1 MSKRKLLYITSVP
14 DRRDLPPL
22 SDATKSVLS
31 VLSRDFEIS
40 LAVAGPVSALDLNE
54 LRRSLGVTRVAGGFD
69 RSADD
74 VNVEGAQKLVHEFYG
89 LDPCVNGRL
98 KAAIQRR
105 AADFESVVIDA
116 LAAVPYLPLGVHGKT
131 VYFAQSIVSDDEKL
145 SKGLFGRRRVKR
157 LRAFEY
163 DAMLRCDRVF
173 STPESANALLE
184 LGLPL
189 GKLVDEA
196 TKPSASR
203 PTTAVSGFSA
213 TRMRLG
219 YSGYLGDEQ
228 NIESLMW
235 FLENVWS
242 AIRDAV
248 PGLEFHV
255 IGADASEELAATLS
269 SHNDVVLHR
278 DSGDR
283 KITELGVRVMVEP
296 LLHEY
301 HIEAKLVN
309 SMVRAIPVATTR
321 EALVRSRLAVGDA
334 ISVADSPAHM
344 VLNLRRLL
352 SEATLWQALSDRS
365 QGIGSTLLAY
375 HEVAHSMRRL
385 LVQVESY

>member
-1 MSKRKLLYITSVP
+1 MIKRKLLYITSVP
-14 DRRDLPPL
+14 GRRDLPPL

-40 LAVAGPVSALDLNE
+40 LAVTGPVSALDLNA
-54 LRRSLGVTRVAGGFD
+54 LRGSLGVTRVAGGFE
-69 RSADD
+69 RGIDD
-74 VNVEGAQKLVHEFYG
+74 ANIEGAQKLVHEFYG
-89 LDPCVNGRL
+89 LDPFINSRL

-105 AADFESVVIDA
+105 AADFESVVIDSLPA
-116 LAAVPYLPLGVHGKT
+116 MPYLPLGVQGKT

-145 SKGLFGRRRVKR
+145 GKGLLGGRRVKR
-157 LRAFEY
+157 VRGFEY

-173 STPESANALLE
+173 STPESANALME

-196 TKPSASR
+196 TRPSAAR
-203 PTTAVSGFSA
+203 PTTAVSGFSS

-228 NIESLMW
+228 NVASLIW

-242 AIRDAV
+242 AIRDAM

-255 IGADASEELAATLS
+255 IGADASEGLATTLA

-278 DSGDR
+278 DSRDR
-283 KITELGVRVMVEP
+283 KITELGLRVMVEP
-296 LLHEY
+296 LLHEH

-309 SMVRAIPVATTR
+309 SMVRAIPIATTR
-321 EALVRSRLAVGDA
+321 EALTNSRLDVGDA
-334 ISVADSPAHM
+334 VSVADSPAHM

-365 QGIGSTLLAY
+365 QRIGSTLLAY

-385 LVQVESY
+385 LVQVES

>member
-14 DRRDLPPL
+14 GRRDLPPM

-40 LAVAGPVSALDLNE
+40 LAVAGPVSALDLNA
-54 LRRSLGVTRVAGGFD
+54 LRGSLGVTRVAGGFE
-69 RSADD
+69 RGTDD
-74 VNVEGAQKLVHEFYG
+74 ANIEGAQKVVHEFYG
-89 LDPCVNGRL
+89 LDPFINSRL

-105 AADFESVVIDA
+105 AADFESVVIDGLPA
-116 LAAVPYLPLGVHGKT
+116 IPYLPLGVQGKT
-131 VYFAQSIVSDDEKL
+131 VYFAQSIVSDDAKL
-145 SKGLFGRRRVKR
+145 GKGLLGGRRVKR
-157 LRAFEY
+157 VRGFEY

-196 TKPSASR
+196 TQPSAAR
-203 PTTAVSGFSA
+203 PTTAVSGFSS

-219 YSGYLGDEQ
+219 YAGYLGDEQ
-228 NIESLMW
+228 NVASLMW

-255 IGADASEELAATLS
+255 IGADASEELAVTLS

-278 DSGDR
+278 DSRDR
-283 KITELGVRVMVEP
+283 KITELGLRVMVEP
-296 LLHEY
+296 LLHEH

-309 SMVRAIPVATTR
+309 AMVRGIPIAISR
-321 EALVRSRLAVGDA
+321 EALTKSRLDVGDA
-334 ISVADSPAHM
+334 VSVADSPAHM

-365 QGIGSTLLAY
+365 QRIGSTLLAY

-385 LVQVESY
+385 LVQVES

>member
-14 DRRDLPPL
+14 GRRDLPPM

-40 LAVAGPVSALDLNE
+40 LAVAGPVSALDLNA
-54 LRRSLGVTRVAGGFD
+54 LRGSLGVTRVAGGFE
-69 RSADD
+69 RGTDD
-74 VNVEGAQKLVHEFYG
+74 ANIEGAQKVVHEFYG
-89 LDPCVNGRL
+89 LDPFINSRL

-105 AADFESVVIDA
+105 AADFESVVIDGLPA
-116 LAAVPYLPLGVHGKT
+116 IPYLPLGVQGKT

-145 SKGLFGRRRVKR
+145 GKGLLGGRRVKR
-157 LRAFEY
+157 VRGFEY

-196 TKPSASR
+196 TQPSAAR
-203 PTTAVSGFSA
+203 PTTAVSGFSS

-219 YSGYLGDEQ
+219 YAGYLGDEQ
-228 NIESLMW
+228 NVASLMW

-248 PGLEFHV
+248 PGFEFHV
-255 IGADASEELAATLS
+255 IGADASEELAVTLS
-269 SHNDVVLHR
+269 SYNDVVLHR
-278 DSGDR
+278 DSRDR
-283 KITELGVRVMVEP
+283 KITELGLRVMVEP

-309 SMVRAIPVATTR
+309 AMVRAIPIATSR
-321 EALVRSRLAVGDA
+321 EALTNSRLDVGDA
-334 ISVADSPAHM
+334 VSVADSPAHM

-365 QGIGSTLLAY
+365 QRIGSTLLAY

-385 LVQVESY
+385 LVQVES

>member
-14 DRRDLPPL
+14 GRRDLPPL

-40 LAVAGPVSALDLNE
+40 LAVAGPVSALDLNA
-54 LRRSLGVTRVAGGFD
+54 LRGSLGVTRVAGGFE
-69 RSADD
+69 RGTDD
-74 VNVEGAQKLVHEFYG
+74 ANIEGAQKLVHEFYG
-89 LDPCVNGRL
+89 LDPFINTRL

-105 AADFESVVIDA
+105 AADFESVVIDSLPA
-116 LAAVPYLPLGVHGKT
+116 MPYLPLGVQGKT

-145 SKGLFGRRRVKR
+145 GKGLLGGRRVKR
-157 LRAFEY
+157 VRGFEY

-196 TKPSASR
+196 TQPSTAR
-203 PTTAVSGFSA
+203 PTTAVSGFSS

-219 YSGYLGDEQ
+219 YSGYLGDNQ
-228 NIESLMW
+228 NVASLIW

-255 IGADASEELAATLS
+255 IGADASEELAVTLA

-278 DSGDR
+278 DSRDR
-283 KITELGVRVMVEP
+283 KITELGLRVMVEP

-309 SMVRAIPVATTR
+309 AMVRAIPIATTR
-321 EALVRSRLAVGDA
+321 EALTNSRLDVGDA
-334 ISVADSPAHM
+334 VSVADSPAHM

-365 QGIGSTLLAY
+365 QRIGSTLLAY

-385 LVQVESY
+385 LVQVES

>member
-14 DRRDLPPL
+14 GRRDLPPM

-40 LAVAGPVSALDLNE
+40 LAVAGPVSALDLNA
-54 LRRSLGVTRVAGGFD
+54 LRGSLGVTRVAGGFE
-69 RSADD
+69 RGTDD
-74 VNVEGAQKLVHEFYG
+74 ANIEGAQKVVHEFYG
-89 LDPCVNGRL
+89 LDPFINSRL

-105 AADFESVVIDA
+105 AADFESVVIDGLPA
-116 LAAVPYLPLGVHGKT
+116 IPYLPLGVQGKT

-145 SKGLFGRRRVKR
+145 GKGLLGGRRVKR
-157 LRAFEY
+157 VRGFEY

-196 TKPSASR
+196 TQPSAAR
-203 PTTAVSGFSA
+203 PTTAVSGFSS

-219 YSGYLGDEQ
+219 YAGYLGDEQ
-228 NIESLMW
+228 NVASLMW

-255 IGADASEELAATLS
+255 IGADASEELAVTLS

-278 DSGDR
+278 DSRDR
-283 KITELGVRVMVEP
+283 KITELGLRVMVEP

-309 SMVRAIPVATTR
+309 AMVRAIPIATSR
-321 EALVRSRLAVGDA
+321 EALTNSRLDVGDA
-334 ISVADSPAHM
+334 VSVADSPAHM

-365 QGIGSTLLAY
+365 QRIGSTLLAY

-385 LVQVESY
+385 LVQVES

>member
-1 MSKRKLLYITSVP
+1 VSKRKLLYITSVP
-14 DRRDLPPL
+14 GRRDLPPL

-40 LAVAGPVSALDLNE
+40 LAVAGPVSALDLNA
-54 LRRSLGVTRVAGGFD
+54 LRGSLGVTRVAGGFE
-69 RSADD
+69 RGTDD
-74 VNVEGAQKLVHEFYG
+74 ANIEGVQKLVHEFYG
-89 LDPCVNGRL
+89 LDPFINSRL

-105 AADFESVVIDA
+105 AADFESVVIDSLPA
-116 LAAVPYLPLGVHGKT
+116 MPYLPLGVQGKT

-145 SKGLFGRRRVKR
+145 GKGLFGGRRVKR
-157 LRAFEY
+157 VRGFEY
-163 DAMLRCDRVF
+163 DVMLRCDRVF

-196 TKPSASR
+196 TQPSTAR
-203 PTTAVSGFSA
+203 PTTAVSGFSS

-228 NIESLMW
+228 NIASLIW

-255 IGADASEELAATLS
+255 IGADASEELAVTLA

-278 DSGDR
+278 DSRDR
-283 KITELGVRVMVEP
+283 KITELGLRVMVEP

-309 SMVRAIPVATTR
+309 AMVRAIPIATTR
-321 EALVRSRLAVGDA
+321 EALTNSRLDVGDA
-334 ISVADSPAHM
+334 VSVADSPAHM

-365 QGIGSTLLAY
+365 QRIGSTLLAY
-375 HEVAHSMRRL
+375 HEVAHSLRRL
-385 LVQVESY
+385 LVQVES

>member
-14 DRRDLPPL
+14 GRRDLPPM

-40 LAVAGPVSALDLNE
+40 LAVAGPVSALDLNA
-54 LRRSLGVTRVAGGFD
+54 LRGSLGVTRVAGGFE
-69 RSADD
+69 RGTDD
-74 VNVEGAQKLVHEFYG
+74 ANIEGAQKVVHEFYG
-89 LDPCVNGRL
+89 LDPFINSRL

-105 AADFESVVIDA
+105 AADFESVVIDGLPA
-116 LAAVPYLPLGVHGKT
+116 IPYLPLGVQGKT
-131 VYFAQSIVSDDEKL
+131 VYFAQSIVSDDAKL
-145 SKGLFGRRRVKR
+145 GKGLLGGRRVKR
-157 LRAFEY
+157 VRGFEY

-196 TKPSASR
+196 TQPSAAR
-203 PTTAVSGFSA
+203 PTTAVSGFSS

-219 YSGYLGDEQ
+219 YAGYLGDEQ
-228 NIESLMW
+228 NVASLMW

-255 IGADASEELAATLS
+255 IGADASEELAVTLS
-269 SHNDVVLHR
+269 SYNDVVLHR
-278 DSGDR
+278 DSRDR
-283 KITELGVRVMVEP
+283 KITELGLRVMVEP
-296 LLHEY
+296 LLHEH

-309 SMVRAIPVATTR
+309 AMVRGIPIAISR
-321 EALVRSRLAVGDA
+321 EALTKSRLDVGDA
-334 ISVADSPAHM
+334 VSVADSPAHM

-365 QGIGSTLLAY
+365 QRIGSTLLAY

-385 LVQVESY
+385 LVQVES

>member
-14 DRRDLPPL
+14 GRRDLPPM

-40 LAVAGPVSALDLNE
+40 LAVAGPVSALDLNA
-54 LRRSLGVTRVAGGFD
+54 LRGSLGVTRVAGGFE
-69 RSADD
+69 RGTDD
-74 VNVEGAQKLVHEFYG
+74 ANIEGAQKVVHEFYG
-89 LDPCVNGRL
+89 LDPYINSRL

-105 AADFESVVIDA
+105 AADFESVVIDSLPA
-116 LAAVPYLPLGVHGKT
+116 IPYLPLGVQGKT

-145 SKGLFGRRRVKR
+145 GKGLLGGRRVKR
-157 LRAFEY
+157 VRGFEY

-173 STPESANALLE
+173 STAESANALLE

-196 TKPSASR
+196 TQPSAAR
-203 PTTAVSGFSA
+203 PTTAVSGFSS

-219 YSGYLGDEQ
+219 YAGYLGDEQ
-228 NIESLMW
+228 NVASLMW

-242 AIRDAV
+242 AIRDAL

-255 IGADASEELAATLS
+255 IGADASEELAVTLS

-278 DSGDR
+278 DSRDR
-283 KITELGVRVMVEP
+283 KITELGLRVMVEP
-296 LLHEY
+296 LLHEH

-309 SMVRAIPVATTR
+309 AMVRAIPIATSR
-321 EALVRSRLAVGDA
+321 EALTNSRLDVGDA
-334 ISVADSPAHM
+334 VSVADSPAHM

-365 QGIGSTLLAY
+365 QRIGSTLLAY

-385 LVQVESY
+385 LVQVES

>member
-14 DRRDLPPL
+14 GRRDLPPM

-40 LAVAGPVSALDLNE
+40 LAVAGPVSALDLNA
-54 LRRSLGVTRVAGGFD
+54 LRGSLGVTRVAGGFE
-69 RSADD
+69 RGTDD
-74 VNVEGAQKLVHEFYG
+74 ANIEGAQKVVHEFYG
-89 LDPCVNGRL
+89 LDPFINSRL

-105 AADFESVVIDA
+105 AADFESVVIDGLPA
-116 LAAVPYLPLGVHGKT
+116 IPYLPLGVQGKT

-145 SKGLFGRRRVKR
+145 GKGLLGGRRVKR
-157 LRAFEY
+157 VRGFEY

-196 TKPSASR
+196 TQPSAAR
-203 PTTAVSGFSA
+203 PTTAVSGFSS

-219 YSGYLGDEQ
+219 YAGYLGDEQ
-228 NIESLMW
+228 NVASLMW

-255 IGADASEELAATLS
+255 IGADASEELAVTLS

-278 DSGDR
+278 DSRDR
-283 KITELGVRVMVEP
+283 KITELGLRVMVEP

-309 SMVRAIPVATTR
+309 AMVRAIPIATSR
-321 EALVRSRLAVGDA
+321 EALSNSRLDVGDA
-334 ISVADSPAHM
+334 VSVADSPAHM

-365 QGIGSTLLAY
+365 QRIGSTLLAY

-385 LVQVESY
+385 LVQVES

>member
-14 DRRDLPPL
+14 GRRDLPPM

-40 LAVAGPVSALDLNE
+40 LAVAGPVSALDLNA
-54 LRRSLGVTRVAGGFD
+54 LRGSLGVTRVAGGFE
-69 RSADD
+69 RGTDD
-74 VNVEGAQKLVHEFYG
+74 ANIEGAQKVVHEFYG
-89 LDPCVNGRL
+89 LDPFINSRL

-105 AADFESVVIDA
+105 AADFESVVIDGLPA
-116 LAAVPYLPLGVHGKT
+116 IPYLPLGVQGKT

-145 SKGLFGRRRVKR
+145 GKGLLGGRRVKR
-157 LRAFEY
+157 VRGFEY

-196 TKPSASR
+196 TQPSAAR
-203 PTTAVSGFSA
+203 PTTAVSGFSS

-219 YSGYLGDEQ
+219 YAGYLGDEQ
-228 NIESLMW
+228 NVASLMW

-248 PGLEFHV
+248 PGFEFHV
-255 IGADASEELAATLS
+255 IGADASEELAVTLS
-269 SHNDVVLHR
+269 SYNDVVLHR
-278 DSGDR
+278 DSRDR
-283 KITELGVRVMVEP
+283 KTTELGLRVMVEP

-309 SMVRAIPVATTR
+309 AMVRAIPIATSR
-321 EALVRSRLAVGDA
+321 EALTNSRLDVGDA
-334 ISVADSPAHM
+334 VSVADSPAHM

-365 QGIGSTLLAY
+365 QRIGSTLLAY

-385 LVQVESY
+385 LVQVES

>member
-1 MSKRKLLYITSVP
+1 VSKRKLLYITSVP
-14 DRRDLPPL
+14 GRRDLPPM

-40 LAVAGPVSALDLNE
+40 LAVAGPVSALDLNA
-54 LRRSLGVTRVAGGFD
+54 LRGSLGVTRVAGGFE
-69 RSADD
+69 RGTDD
-74 VNVEGAQKLVHEFYG
+74 ANIEGAQKVVHEFYG
-89 LDPCVNGRL
+89 LDPFINSRL

-105 AADFESVVIDA
+105 AADFESVVIDGLPA
-116 LAAVPYLPLGVHGKT
+116 IPYLPLGVQGKT

-145 SKGLFGRRRVKR
+145 GKGLLGGRRVKR
-157 LRAFEY
+157 VRGFEY

-196 TKPSASR
+196 TQPSAAR
-203 PTTAVSGFSA
+203 PTTAVSGFSS

-219 YSGYLGDEQ
+219 YAGYLGDEQ
-228 NIESLMW
+228 NVASLMW

-255 IGADASEELAATLS
+255 IGADASEELAVTLS

-278 DSGDR
+278 DSRDR
-283 KITELGVRVMVEP
+283 KITELGLRVMVEP

-309 SMVRAIPVATTR
+309 AMVRAIPIATSR
-321 EALVRSRLAVGDA
+321 EALTNSRLDVGDA
-334 ISVADSPAHM
+334 VSVADSPAHM

-365 QGIGSTLLAY
+365 QRIGSTLLAY

-385 LVQVESY
+385 LVQVES

>member
-1 MSKRKLLYITSVP
+1 MSKRKQLYITSVP
-14 DRRDLPPL
+14 GRRDLPPL
-22 SDATKSVLS
+22 SDATKSILS

-40 LAVAGPVSALDLNE
+40 LGVAGPVSALDLNA
-54 LRRSLGVTRVAGGFD
+54 LRGSLGVTRVAGGFE
-69 RSADD
+69 RGTDD
-74 VNVEGAQKLVHEFYG
+74 ANIEGAQKLVHEFYG
-89 LDPCVNGRL
+89 LDPFINSRL

-105 AADFESVVIDA
+105 AADFESVVIDSLPA
-116 LAAVPYLPLGVHGKT
+116 MPYLPLGVQGKT

-145 SKGLFGRRRVKR
+145 GKGLLGGRRVKR
-157 LRAFEY
+157 VRGFEY

-173 STPESANALLE
+173 STPESANALME

-196 TKPSASR
+196 TQPSAAR
-203 PTTAVSGFSA
+203 PTTAVSGFSS
-213 TRMRLG
+213 TRMWLG

-228 NIESLMW
+228 NVASLIW

-255 IGADASEELAATLS
+255 IGADAREELAATLA

-278 DSGDR
+278 DSRDR
-283 KITELGVRVMVEP
+283 KITELGLRVMVEP

-309 SMVRAIPVATTR
+309 AMVRAIPVATTR
-321 EALVRSRLAVGDA
+321 EALTNSRLDVGDA
-334 ISVADSPAHM
+334 VSVADSPAHM

-365 QGIGSTLLAY
+365 QRIGSTLLAY

-385 LVQVESY
+385 LVQVES

>member
-14 DRRDLPPL
+14 GMRDLPPM

-40 LAVAGPVSALDLNE
+40 LAVAGPVSALDLNA
-54 LRRSLGVTRVAGGFD
+54 LRGSLGVTRVAGGFE
-69 RSADD
+69 RGTDD
-74 VNVEGAQKLVHEFYG
+74 ANIEGAQKVVHEFYG
-89 LDPCVNGRL
+89 LDPFINSRL

-105 AADFESVVIDA
+105 AADFESVVIDGLPA
-116 LAAVPYLPLGVHGKT
+116 IPYLPLGVQGKT

-145 SKGLFGRRRVKR
+145 GKGLLGGRRVKR
-157 LRAFEY
+157 VRGFEY

-196 TKPSASR
+196 TQPSAAR
-203 PTTAVSGFSA
+203 PTTAVSGFSS

-219 YSGYLGDEQ
+219 YAGYLGDEQ
-228 NIESLMW
+228 NVASLMW

-255 IGADASEELAATLS
+255 IGADASEELAVTLS

-278 DSGDR
+278 DSRDR
-283 KITELGVRVMVEP
+283 KITELGLRVMVEP

-309 SMVRAIPVATTR
+309 AMVRAIPIATSR
-321 EALVRSRLAVGDA
+321 EALTNSRLDVGDA
-334 ISVADSPAHM
+334 VSVADSPAHM

-365 QGIGSTLLAY
+365 QRIGSTLLAY

-385 LVQVESY
+385 LVQVES

>member
-14 DRRDLPPL
+14 GRRDLPPM

-40 LAVAGPVSALDLNE
+40 LAVAGSVSALDLNA
-54 LRRSLGVTRVAGGFD
+54 LRGSLGVTRVAGGFG
-69 RSADD
+69 RGTDD
-74 VNVEGAQKLVHEFYG
+74 ANIEGAQKVVHEFYG
-89 LDPCVNGRL
+89 LEPFINSRL

-105 AADFESVVIDA
+105 AADFESVVIDSLPA
-116 LAAVPYLPLGVHGKT
+116 IPYLPLGVQGKT
-131 VYFAQSIVSDDEKL
+131 IYFAQSIVSDDEKL
-145 SKGLFGRRRVKR
+145 GKGLLGGRRVKR
-157 LRAFEY
+157 VRGFEY
-163 DAMLRCDRVF
+163 DAMLMCDRVF

-196 TKPSASR
+196 TQPSAAR
-203 PTTAVSGFSA
+203 PTTAVSGFSS

-219 YSGYLGDEQ
+219 YAGYLGDEQ
-228 NIESLMW
+228 NVASLMW

-242 AIRDAV
+242 AIRDAL

-255 IGADASEELAATLS
+255 IGADASEELAVTLS

-278 DSGDR
+278 DSRDR
-283 KITELGVRVMVEP
+283 KITELGLRVMVEP
-296 LLHEY
+296 LLHEH

-309 SMVRAIPVATTR
+309 AMVRAIPIATSR
-321 EALVRSRLAVGDA
+321 EALTSSRLDVGDA
-334 ISVADSPAHM
+334 VSVADSPAHM

-365 QGIGSTLLAY
+365 QRIGSTLLAY
-375 HEVAHSMRRL
+375 HEVAHSMRRA
-385 LVQVESY
+385 LVQVES

>member
-14 DRRDLPPL
+14 GRRDLPPM

-40 LAVAGPVSALDLNE
+40 LAVAGPVSALDLNA
-54 LRRSLGVTRVAGGFD
+54 LRGSLGVTRVAGGFE
-69 RSADD
+69 RGTDD
-74 VNVEGAQKLVHEFYG
+74 ANIEGAQKVVHEFYG
-89 LDPCVNGRL
+89 LDPFINSRL

-105 AADFESVVIDA
+105 AADFESVVIDGLPA
-116 LAAVPYLPLGVHGKT
+116 IPYLPLGVQGKT

-145 SKGLFGRRRVKR
+145 GKGLLGGRRVKR
-157 LRAFEY
+157 VRGFEY

-196 TKPSASR
+196 TQPSAAR
-203 PTTAVSGFSA
+203 PTTAVSGFSS

-219 YSGYLGDEQ
+219 YAGYLGDEQ
-228 NIESLMW
+228 NVASLMW

-255 IGADASEELAATLS
+255 IGADASEELAVTLS

-278 DSGDR
+278 DSRDR
-283 KITELGVRVMVEP
+283 KITELGLRVMVEP

-309 SMVRAIPVATTR
+309 AMVRAIPIATSR
-321 EALVRSRLAVGDA
+321 EALTNSRLGVGDA
-334 ISVADSPAHM
+334 VSVADSPAHM

-365 QGIGSTLLAY
+365 QRIGSTLLAY

-385 LVQVESY
+385 LVQVES

>member
-14 DRRDLPPL
+14 GRRDLPPM

-40 LAVAGPVSALDLNE
+40 LAVAGPVSALDLNA
-54 LRRSLGVTRVAGGFD
+54 LRGSLGVTRVAGGFE
-69 RSADD
+69 RGTDD
-74 VNVEGAQKLVHEFYG
+74 ANIEGAQKVVHEFYG
-89 LDPCVNGRL
+89 LDPYINSRL

-105 AADFESVVIDA
+105 AADFESVVIDSLPA
-116 LAAVPYLPLGVHGKT
+116 IPYLPLGVQGKT

-145 SKGLFGRRRVKR
+145 GKGLLGGRRVKR
-157 LRAFEY
+157 VRGFEY

-196 TKPSASR
+196 TQPSAAR
-203 PTTAVSGFSA
+203 PTTAVSGFSS

-219 YSGYLGDEQ
+219 YAGYLGDEQ
-228 NIESLMW
+228 NVASLMW

-255 IGADASEELAATLS
+255 IGADASEKLAMTLS
-269 SHNDVVLHR
+269 SHNDVLLHR
-278 DSGDR
+278 DSRDR
-283 KITELGVRVMVEP
+283 KITELGLRVVVEP
-296 LLHEY
+296 LLHEH

-309 SMVRAIPVATTR
+309 AMVRGIPIAISR
-321 EALVRSRLAVGDA
+321 EALTKSRLDVGDA
-334 ISVADSPAHM
+334 V
-344 VLNLRRLL
+344 
-352 SEATLWQALSDRS
+352 
-365 QGIGSTLLAY
+365 
-375 HEVAHSMRRL
+375 
-385 LVQVESY
+385 

>member
-14 DRRDLPPL
+14 GRRDLPPM

-40 LAVAGPVSALDLNE
+40 LAVAGPVSALDLNA
-54 LRRSLGVTRVAGGFD
+54 LRGSLGVTRVAGGFE
-69 RSADD
+69 RGTDD
-74 VNVEGAQKLVHEFYG
+74 ANIEGAQKVVHEFYG
-89 LDPCVNGRL
+89 LDPFINSRL

-105 AADFESVVIDA
+105 AADFESVVIDGLPA
-116 LAAVPYLPLGVHGKT
+116 IPYLPLGVQGKT

-145 SKGLFGRRRVKR
+145 GKGLLGGRRVKR
-157 LRAFEY
+157 VRGFEY

-196 TKPSASR
+196 TQPSAAR
-203 PTTAVSGFSA
+203 PTTAVSGFSS

-219 YSGYLGDEQ
+219 YAGYLGDEQ
-228 NIESLMW
+228 NVASLMW

-255 IGADASEELAATLS
+255 IGADASEELAVTLS

-278 DSGDR
+278 DSRDR
-283 KITELGVRVMVEP
+283 KITELGLRVMVEP

-309 SMVRAIPVATTR
+309 AMVRAIPIATSR
-321 EALVRSRLAVGDA
+321 EALTNSRLDVGDA
-334 ISVADSPAHM
+334 VSVADSPAHM

-365 QGIGSTLLAY
+365 QKIGSTLLAY

-385 LVQVESY
+385 LVQVES

>member
-1 MSKRKLLYITSVP
+1 VSKRKLLYITSVP
-14 DRRDLPPL
+14 GRRDLPPM

-31 VLSRDFEIS
+31 VLSRDFEIP
-40 LAVAGPVSALDLNE
+40 LAVAGPVSALDLNA
-54 LRRSLGVTRVAGGFD
+54 LRGSLGVTRVAGGFE
-69 RSADD
+69 RGTDD
-74 VNVEGAQKLVHEFYG
+74 ANIEGAQKVVHEFYG
-89 LDPCVNGRL
+89 LDPFINSRL

-105 AADFESVVIDA
+105 AADFESVVIDGLPA
-116 LAAVPYLPLGVHGKT
+116 IPYLPLGVQGKT

-145 SKGLFGRRRVKR
+145 GKGLLGGRRVKR
-157 LRAFEY
+157 VRGFEY

-173 STPESANALLE
+173 STAESANALLE

-196 TKPSASR
+196 TQPSAAR
-203 PTTAVSGFSA
+203 PTTAVSGFSS

-219 YSGYLGDEQ
+219 YAGYLGDEQ
-228 NIESLMW
+228 NVASLMW

-255 IGADASEELAATLS
+255 IGADASEKLAMTLS
-269 SHNDVVLHR
+269 SHNDVLLHR
-278 DSGDR
+278 DSRDR
-283 KITELGVRVMVEP
+283 KTTELGLRVMVEP

-309 SMVRAIPVATTR
+309 AMVRAIPIATSR
-321 EALVRSRLAVGDA
+321 EALTNSRLDVGDA
-334 ISVADSPAHM
+334 VSVADSPAHM

-365 QGIGSTLLAY
+365 QRIGSTLLAY

-385 LVQVESY
+385 LVQVES

>member
-14 DRRDLPPL
+14 GRRDLPPM

-40 LAVAGPVSALDLNE
+40 LAVAGPVSALDLNA
-54 LRRSLGVTRVAGGFD
+54 LRGSLGVTRVAGGFE
-69 RSADD
+69 RGTDD
-74 VNVEGAQKLVHEFYG
+74 ANIEGAQKVVHEFYG
-89 LDPCVNGRL
+89 LDPFINSRL

-105 AADFESVVIDA
+105 AADFESVVIDGLPA
-116 LAAVPYLPLGVHGKT
+116 IPYLPLGVQGKT

-145 SKGLFGRRRVKR
+145 GKGLLGGRRVKR
-157 LRAFEY
+157 VRGFEY

-196 TKPSASR
+196 TQPSAAR
-203 PTTAVSGFSA
+203 PTTAVSGFSS

-219 YSGYLGDEQ
+219 YAGYLGDEQ
-228 NIESLMW
+228 NVASLMW

-255 IGADASEELAATLS
+255 IGADASEELAVTLS
-269 SHNDVVLHR
+269 SYNDVVLHR
-278 DSGDR
+278 DSRDR
-283 KITELGVRVMVEP
+283 KITELGLRVMVEP
-296 LLHEY
+296 LLHEH

-309 SMVRAIPVATTR
+309 AMVRGIPIAISR
-321 EALVRSRLAVGDA
+321 EALTKSRLDVGDA
-334 ISVADSPAHM
+334 VSVADSPAHM

-365 QGIGSTLLAY
+365 QRIGSTLLAY

-385 LVQVESY
+385 LVQVES

>member
-14 DRRDLPPL
+14 GRRDLPPM

-40 LAVAGPVSALDLNE
+40 LAVAGPVSALDLNA
-54 LRRSLGVTRVAGGFD
+54 LRGSLGVTRVAGGFE
-69 RSADD
+69 RGTDD
-74 VNVEGAQKLVHEFYG
+74 ANIEGAQKVVHEFYG
-89 LDPCVNGRL
+89 LDPFINSRL

-105 AADFESVVIDA
+105 AADFESVVIDGLPA
-116 LAAVPYLPLGVHGKT
+116 IPYLPLGVQGKT

-145 SKGLFGRRRVKR
+145 AKGLLGGRRVKR
-157 LRAFEY
+157 VRGFEY

-196 TKPSASR
+196 TQPSAAR
-203 PTTAVSGFSA
+203 PTTAVSGFSS

-219 YSGYLGDEQ
+219 YAGYLGDEQ
-228 NIESLMW
+228 NVASLMW

-255 IGADASEELAATLS
+255 IGADASEELAVTLS
-269 SHNDVVLHR
+269 SYNDVVLHR
-278 DSGDR
+278 DSRDR
-283 KITELGVRVMVEP
+283 KITELGLRVMVEP
-296 LLHEY
+296 LLHEH

-309 SMVRAIPVATTR
+309 AMVRGIPIAISR
-321 EALVRSRLAVGDA
+321 EALTKSRLDVGDA
-334 ISVADSPAHM
+334 VSVADSPAHM

-365 QGIGSTLLAY
+365 QRIGSTLLAY

-385 LVQVESY
+385 LVQVES

>member
-14 DRRDLPPL
+14 GRRDLPPL

-40 LAVAGPVSALDLNE
+40 LAVAGPVSALDLNA
-54 LRRSLGVTRVAGGFD
+54 LRGSLGVTRVAGGFE
-69 RSADD
+69 RGTDD
-74 VNVEGAQKLVHEFYG
+74 ANIEGAQKLVHEFYG
-89 LDPCVNGRL
+89 LDPFINSRL

-105 AADFESVVIDA
+105 AADFESVVIDSLPA
-116 LAAVPYLPLGVHGKT
+116 MPYLPLGVQGKT

-145 SKGLFGRRRVKR
+145 GKGLLGGRRVKR
-157 LRAFEY
+157 VRDFEY

-196 TKPSASR
+196 TQPSAAR
-203 PTTAVSGFSA
+203 PTTAVSGFSS

-219 YSGYLGDEQ
+219 YSGYLGDDQ
-228 NIESLMW
+228 NVASLIW
-235 FLENVWS
+235 FLDNVWS

-255 IGADASEELAATLS
+255 IGADASEELATTLA

-278 DSGDR
+278 DSRDR
-283 KITELGVRVMVEP
+283 KITELGLRVMVEP

-309 SMVRAIPVATTR
+309 AMVRAIPIATTR
-321 EALVRSRLAVGDA
+321 EALTNSRLDVGDA
-334 ISVADSPAHM
+334 VSVADSPAHM

-365 QGIGSTLLAY
+365 QRIGSTLLAY

-385 LVQVESY
+385 LVQVES